1 MIPQNQ
7 NRNPRLVDD
16 VVVVAVV
23 AVVDDDDGGGVAS
36 SVGNLNAGT

>member
-1 MIPQNQ
+1 MIPKNQ

-16 VVVVAVV
+16 GGAVV
-23 AVVDDDDGGGVAS
+23 AVVDDDGGGVAS

>member
-16 VVVVAVV
+16 VVDV

>member
-16 VVVVAVV
+16 VVDVV

>member
-16 VVVVAVV
+16 VVAVV

-36 SVGNLNAGT
+36 SVGNLTAGT

>member
-16 VVVVAVV
+16 VVDVVAVV
-23 AVVDDDDGGGVAS
+23 GDDDVGGVAS